1 MNALRIEAD
10 ESAGKVEELSA
21 KVKTLEQENLSKEQ
35 EITSLQ
41 HKNSMLEQEVEKLE
55 KMHGEAKNAADESAQ
70 HGTQNDALTRKL
82 QLLEEEAEEN
92 DKNLRETNDK
102 SVSPRAKTSDDE
114 RYAWLSD
121 GRGGVMPVLTIID
134 RLRQTDVK
142 AGHYERKVQAL
153 EAARDQWETKYEE
166 MSKKYADTK
175 KELDDF
181 VAEIG
186 NI

>member
-82 QLLEEEAEEN
+82 QLLEEEAEES
-92 DKNLRETNDK
+92 DKNLRETNEKYVDNPDDK
-102 SVSPRAKTSDDE
+102 NVR
-114 RYAWLSD
+114 WMSD
-121 GRGGVMPVLTIID
+121 GKGGVMHLLTIARD